1 MNMKKILI
9 SALLLM
15 GALCLSAQ
23 TVANKRIDDG
33 GSGPFKALAVS
44 DASLPDFTIYRPE
57 KLLESAGTDGTLPI
71 IIFGNGGC
79 VNTSVGHER
88 FLNDLASY
96 GYVAVAIGPF
106 QPGSDPHP
114 MPASRTSTESY
125 LMYKGLDWI
134 CNQARNEK
142 SEYYGVVNV
151 NQVAAMGMSCGGA
164 QAMYLSSD
172 PRVKTLVML
181 NSGMG
186 TMTMANAGPLNVL
199 AVHCPTVYIIG
210 GEEDVAF
217 KNADVD
223 YEAIQNVPIAEVN
236 LPVGHGGTYGDLF
249 GGEFSRMTRAWLDYV
264 LKGRSEGERIFKNQ
278 DLTGFDGWT
287 IRSKNFD

>member
-1 MNMKKILI
+1 MKKILI
-9 SALLLM
+9 SALLIM

-33 GSGPFKALAVS
+33 GSGPFKAIIVS

-57 KLLESAGTDGTLPI
+57 KLPENPSAGETLPI

-79 VNTSVGHER
+79 ANTSVEHQR

-96 GYVAVAIGPF
+96 GYLAIAIGPF
-106 QPGSDPHP
+106 QAGNDHR
-114 MPASRTSTESY
+114 AIRAGGTSNESY

-134 CNQARNEK
+134 CNQARDQK
-142 SEYYGVVNV
+142 SEYYGAVNV
-151 NQVAAMGMSCGGA
+151 DQVAAMGMSCGGA

-199 AVHCPTVYIIG
+199 AVHCPTIYIIG
-210 GEEDVAF
+210 GEEDIAF
-217 KNADVD
+217 KNAQVD

-236 LPVGHGGTYGDLF
+236 LPVGHGGTYGDLY

-264 LKGRSEGERIFKNQ
+264 LKGRNEGERLFKNQ

>member
-9 SALLLM
+9 SALLIL

-125 LMYKGLDWI
+125 LMYRVGLD
-134 CNQARNEK
+134 CNQARDQK
-142 SEYYGVVNV
+142 SEYYSIVNV
-151 NQVAAMGMSCGGA
+151 NQVAAMGMSAAA
-164 QAMYLSSD
+164 QAVLSSD

-186 TMTMANAGPLNVL
+186 TMTMRTAAQCPGRPLPDCL
-199 AVHCPTVYIIG
+199 HHWRRRGCR
-210 GEEDVAF
+210 F
-217 KNADVD
+217 KNADID
-223 YEAIQNVPIAEVN
+223 YGDPKRPIAEVN
-236 LPVGHGGTYGDLF
+236 LPVGHGGTYGTFSASSPHDLCLARLRL
-249 GGEFSRMTRAWLDYV
+249 E
-264 LKGRSEGERIFKNQ
+264 GRNEGERLFKNH